1 MSRWSIGRQLLRR
14 WREPRAGL
22 IVTSS
27 LELAPGL
34 YHLPDPGDGALRITG
49 DELVLDAQG
58 AVLDGGGRGGTG
70 IVLYG
75 RRRVI
80 LRNLVVRGYAWAL
93 EAINCEELVIEHC
106 DFSNNGGSEGTFLDI
121 NRTEATAGGGLRFV
135 HVNQSRITRIRA
147 QHQDVGID
155 LIACRGFVIADCDL
169 SYNTAWGI
177 RLHGSSD
184 CRLERNRAHHVNRCG
199 GTGCDAAGILLTNGS
214 HRNLVVGND
223 LRWSGDGFFL
233 GNQFSPP
240 SNDNVIVGND
250 GSYSPNNAF
259 EATFSRGNVFRRNR
273 ACFSNFGFWLGFST
287 DTVLEENL
295 ITDNRCDGVH
305 WEHGARGLLRNN
317 LIARNGR
324 YGVAFTLNP
333 ANRDFPDRC
342 VSTGH
347 ELRDNR
353 FVSNGQCAVYLL
365 HTTGTRLEGN
375 RYRAERQPWLVD
387 GTSAENTLCDIPFS
401 EWEVVVPLP
410 TDLQ

>member
-1 MSRWSIGRQLLRR
+1 MRRWSIVQRLLGR

-27 LELAPGL
+27 LELGPGL
-34 YHLPDPGDGALRITG
+34 YFLPDPGDGALRITA
-49 DELVLDAQG
+49 DEIVLDGQG
-58 AVLDGGGRGGTG
+58 AILDGGGRGGIG
-70 IVLYG
+70 IALRG
-75 RRRVI
+75 RRHVV
-80 LRNLVVRGYAWAL
+80 LRNLTIRGYAWAL
-93 EAINCEELVIEHC
+93 EAIDCEELLIENC
-106 DFSNNGGSEGTFLDI
+106 DFSQNGASEGTFLDI
-121 NRTEATAGGGLRFV
+121 NRVEATAGGGIRFV
-135 HVNQSRITRIRA
+135 RVDTSRVARTHA
-147 QHQDVGID
+147 QQQDVGVDAIS
-155 LIACRGFVIADCDL
+155 CRGLVIADCDL

-184 CRLERNRAHHVNRCG
+184 CRLQRNRAHHVNRCG
-199 GTGCDAAGILLTNGS
+199 GTGCDAAGILLTCGS
-214 HRNLVVGND
+214 HRNLVAGND

-240 SNDNVIVGND
+240 SNDNLIVGND

-287 DTVLEENL
+287 DTVLEGNL
-295 ITDNRCDGVH
+295 ITDNHVDGVH
-305 WEHGARGLLRNN
+305 WEHGARGFLRNN

-342 VSTGH
+342 VSTSH
-347 ELRDNR
+347 ELRDNH
-353 FVSNGQCAVYLL
+353 FISNGQCAVYLL

-375 RYRAERQPWLVD
+375 RYCAECEPWRID
-387 GTSAENTLCDIPFS
+387 GASAENVLLDMPSS
-401 EWEVVVPLP
+401 ER
-410 TDLQ
+410 

>member
-1 MSRWSIGRQLLRR
+1 MRRWSIVQRLLGR

-34 YHLPDPGDGALRITG
+34 YSLPDPGDGALRITA
-49 DELVLDAQG
+49 DELVLDGQG
-58 AVLDGGGRGGTG
+58 AVLDGGGRGGIG
-70 IVLYG
+70 IALCG
-75 RRRVI
+75 RRRVV
-80 LRNLVVRGYAWAL
+80 LRNLAIRGYAWAL
-93 EAINCEELVIEHC
+93 EAIDCEELLIENC
-106 DFSNNGGSEGTFLDI
+106 DFSSNGGSEGTFLDI
-121 NRTEATAGGGLRFV
+121 NRVEATRGGGIRLVR
-135 HVNQSRITRIRA
+135 VNTSRVARTHA
-147 QHQDVGID
+147 QQQDVGVDAIS
-155 LIACRGFVIADCDL
+155 CRGLVITDCDL

-199 GTGCDAAGILLTNGS
+199 GTGCDAAGILLTCGS
-214 HRNLVVGND
+214 HRNLVAGND
-223 LRWSGDGFFL
+223 LRCSGDGFFL
-233 GNQFSPP
+233 GNQFSLP
-240 SNDNVIVGND
+240 SNDNLIVGND

-295 ITDNRCDGVH
+295 ITDNRFDGVH
-305 WEHGARGLLRNN
+305 WEHGAHGLLRNN

-342 VSTGH
+342 VSTSH
-347 ELRDNR
+347 ELRDNH
-353 FVSNGQCAVYLL
+353 FVSNGQCAAYLL

-375 RYRAERQPWLVD
+375 RYRAERQPWLID
-387 GTSAENTLCDIPFS
+387 GASVENMLLDVSAS
-401 EWEVVVPLP
+401 ER
-410 TDLQ
+410 